1 MHLQKDKLFLIQEV
15 GFLGGKKKRGD
26 GVNGYRNSR

>member
-15 GFLGGKKKRGD
+15 GFLGVKKRGD